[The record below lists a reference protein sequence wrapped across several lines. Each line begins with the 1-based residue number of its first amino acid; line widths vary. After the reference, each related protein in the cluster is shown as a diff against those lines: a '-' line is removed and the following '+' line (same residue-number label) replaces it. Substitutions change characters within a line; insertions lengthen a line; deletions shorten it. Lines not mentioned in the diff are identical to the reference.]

1 MALPPWTVDLLRRGV
16 ADLARQATDPE
27 TAQNLKDQASKLV
40 EELPRVAREKV
51 DTILKQAE
59 ARAAPFRDAWSGAT
73 SFQRP
78 QSLINGSGNLSH
90 PRGSGVAVDP
100 SVLAA
105 AAPYLMG
112 DCSLPHDQRSTQPV
126 ERFLTDGCGT
136 EVQVLVVNSFDS
148 GLSLLGQ
155 CGRRAGRILVPRCC
169 AVPLRAGDPACLA
182 DELQRWTG
190 GSVREVGTSAGITEA
205 DLAGAMGGCPSRS
218 FGGQRT
224 TTLVRLPLACCTL
237 DAETRRNHGVSE
249 VVVAP
254 TARLLGASSESCC
267 SAAELIRS
275 GADGVL
281 MGGSVLTGTPGMGI
295 LIGRTEW
302 MKAWEEDPR
311 VSMLQAPDAMIAMLN
326 AAALLACDSG
336 LPVDRLISASESNL
350 HDRAE
355 RLATQLSGIDGVT
368 SATVTQ
374 ESAMMSAE
382 SGKLPSRQVLVR
394 VNTASPAVIVERL
407 TKGDTCLL
415 VEPSDDGIAIDLRWI
430 TPDQQAR
437 ISQLFSAAIH

>member
-51 DTILKQAE
+51 DSILKQAE
-59 ARAAPFRDAWSGAT
+59 AGVGPFRDAWAGVA

-78 QSLINGSGNLSH
+78 QSLINGSGNLTH
-90 PRGSGVAVDP
+90 ERGSGVAVD
-100 SVLAA
+100 SAVMAA

-112 DCSLPHDQRSTQPV
+112 DCILPQNQRSTQPV
-126 ERFLTDGCGT
+126 ERFLSDASGT
-136 EVQVLVVNSFDS
+136 EVQVLVVNSFDA
-148 GLSLLGQ
+148 GLSLIGQ
-155 CGRRAGRILVPRCC
+155 CGRRSGRILVPRCC
-169 AVPLRAGDPACLA
+169 AVPLQAGRSTCLA
-182 DELQRWTG
+182 DELQGWTG
-190 GSVREVGTSAGITEA
+190 GSVRELGTAEGFTEA
-205 DLAGAMGGCPSRS
+205 DLVGAMSGCPGRS

-224 TTLVRLPLACCTL
+224 TTLVRLPRTSCTL
-237 DAETRRNHGVSE
+237 DVETRRKHGVAE

-254 TARLLGASSESCC
+254 LVRLIGKSSEGCC
-267 SAAELIRS
+267 SAAELIKA

-281 MGGSVLTGTPGMGI
+281 MGGGVLTGTPHIGI

-311 VSMLQAPDAMIAMLN
+311 IAMLQAPEVLVAMLN
-326 AAALLACDSG
+326 AAALLACDDG
-336 LPVDRLISASESNL
+336 LPVDRLVSASESNL
-350 HDRAE
+350 QDRAE
-355 RLATQLSGIDGVT
+355 RLATQLSGLDGVT

-374 ESAMMSAE
+374 EPATTPLGA
-382 SGKLPSRQVLVR
+382 GKLPSRQVLVR

-407 TKGDTCLL
+407 TKGETCLIAN
-415 VEPSDDGIAIDLRWI
+415 VSDDGVAIDLRWI
-430 TPDQQAR
+430 DPDQQAQ
-437 ISQLFSAAIH
+437 IAQLFAAAIH

>member
-27 TAQNLKDQASKLV
+27 TAQNLKDQATKLV

-51 DTILKQAE
+51 DSILKQAE
-59 ARAAPFRDAWSGAT
+59 AGAGPFRDAWSSAA

-78 QSLINGSGNLSH
+78 HTLINGSGNLTH
-90 PRGSGVAVDP
+90 ELGSGVAVDAA
-100 SVLAA
+100 VMAA

-112 DCSLPHDQRSTQPV
+112 DCVLPVGQRRTQPV
-126 ERFLTDGCGT
+126 ERFLSDASGT
-136 EVQVLVVNSFDS
+136 EVQVLVVNSFDA

-155 CGRRAGRILVPRCC
+155 CGRRSGRILVPRCC
-169 AVPLRAGDPACLA
+169 AVPLQAGSSACLA

-190 GSVREVGTSAGITEA
+190 GSVREVGTAEGFTEA
-205 DLAGAMGGCPSRS
+205 DLVGAMGGCPSRS

-224 TTLVRLPLACCTL
+224 TTLVRLPKACCTL
-237 DAETRRNHGVSE
+237 DTETRRKHHVSE

-254 TARLLGASSESCC
+254 STRLLGASSENSG
-267 SAAELIRS
+267 SAAALIKA
-275 GADGVL
+275 GADAVL
-281 MGGSVLTGTPGMGI
+281 MGGGVLTGTPGMGM
-295 LIGRTEW
+295 LIGRSEW
-302 MKAWEEDPR
+302 MKAWDEDPR
-311 VSMLQAPDAMIAMLN
+311 VSMLQAPDAMVAMLN

-336 LPVDRLISASESNL
+336 LPVDRLISAGESNL
-350 HDRAE
+350 QDRAE
-355 RLATQLSGIDGVT
+355 RLATQLSGVDGVT

-374 ESAMMSAE
+374 EPASMPLDT
-382 SGKLPSRQVLVR
+382 GRLPSRQVLVR

-415 VEPSDDGIAIDLRWI
+415 VEPSDDGVAIDLRWI
-430 TPDQQAR
+430 TPDQQAQ
-437 ISQLFSAAIH
+437 ISKVFAAALH